1 MRSNKAKWIVTTLA
15 LIILAVTMLAIIVKV
30 DGLTKTKELGSSAYT
45 IGALDESDGAEVKNE
60 YAIRTGF
67 QESNKFN
74 KIELTEKAFV
84 TYQVFYYNA
93 DKEYIGKSTVL
104 SAGLTEMPKTQTLS
118 GVSHNVK
125 YYRVMVK
132 VPESKDKVT
141 LLNKSDYAKQITV
154 TINK

>member
-1 MRSNKAKWIVTTLA
+1 MRCNKAKWIVTAVA
-15 LIILAVTMLAIIVKV
+15 LIILAVTMLAVIVKV
-30 DGLTKTKELGSSAYT
+30 NGLTKTKELGGSAYT

-67 QESNKFN
+67 QDSSKFS

-104 SAGLTEMPKTQTLS
+104 SAGLTEMPKTQTVS

-141 LLNKSDYAKQITV
+141 LLNKGDYAKQITV